1 VTASPLLNLLSSHPD
16 ETIALVAPGRRPL
29 SYGTL
34 RSLLERT
41 GGRLR
46 SAGMGPQA
54 RVALVLPNGPE
65 AATAFLATAAACACA
80 PLNPALPRAD
90 FEYYLRDL
98 GAQALMLADYDR
110 GPAHEA
116 AAALGVPV
124 LRLGKFAAAGD
135 FCLDGSPEAPV
146 GYNRPAASDTALLL
160 HTSGTTSR
168 AKLVPLSG
176 ASLAASACQVASTL
190 ALTPADRCLNIMPL
204 FHIHGLVAAWL
215 ASLAAGA
222 SVVLTDG
229 VYASGF
235 YGWLEEFRP
244 TWYTAVP
251 TMHQSILARAPTHAE
266 VIASVPLRFIR
277 SSSASLP
284 VTVLEDLERTFRCP
298 VIEAYGM
305 TEAAHQMA
313 SNPLPPAP
321 RKPGSVGPAAG
332 PHIAIINAAGDLLP
346 VGEIGEVAIA
356 GPNVTAG
363 YDANPE
369 ANAQAFTN
377 GWFRTGDQGRLDEDG
392 YLWLT
397 GRLKELINRGGEKIA
412 PREIDEVLLAH
423 PAVRQALTFAVPHA
437 QLGEEIGAAVEVHA
451 GQSLT
456 AAELRVFAGQ
466 RLPAFKVPRLI
477 RIVDAIPKG
486 PTAKL
491 QRIGLAARLGI
502 EPLDDRATPSA
513 PPVPPRNARE
523 ERIHALWRELLPS
536 PEFGVRDRFE
546 NLGGDSL
553 LATRMLAALSEAEQ
567 VDLAF
572 AEFLEQGTIEGLA
585 AALDQ
590 TDASPLMALQPLG
603 DLAPVYAV
611 PGHDGTLVGLARLAR
626 ALAPRQP
633 FYAFDLARL
642 PMFESVEALAAHCL
656 MLLPRHAPVRLA
668 GVCFGGVVAAE
679 MARQLGS
686 GGRPVAFLGLI
697 DCLNPRWRGDC
708 GPAACAAAHLRQL
721 QYKSAAHLEAVS
733 RMSPAAAL
741 RYLAARTADFF
752 QNHGETAVARLRV
765 DAVHGA
771 AQRRMMLEY
780 RPRPCH
786 TPAVLVRVRG
796 RRADAPDLGWRPYFP
811 AGLTLEEIPF
821 HPLGGLAEDNA
832 PRVAEILRR
841 RLPAA

>member
-1 VTASPLLNLLSSHPD
+1 MTSPLLDLLSSHPD
-16 ETIALVAPGRRPL
+16 ESTALLAPGRGRL
-29 SYGTL
+29 CYGTL
-34 RSLLERT
+34 RSLLKRT
-41 GGRLR
+41 AGQLR
-46 SAGMGPQA
+46 AVGLGPQD

-80 PLNPALPRAD
+80 PLNPAFLRSD

-98 GAQALMLADYDR
+98 GAQALLLADYDR

-116 AAALGVPV
+116 ATALGIPV
-124 LRLGKFAAAGD
+124 LRIEKLAAGGD
-135 FCLDGSPEAPV
+135 FRLGGSPEAPL
-146 GYNRPAASDTALLL
+146 GDNGPAASDTALLL

-176 ASLAASACQVASTL
+176 ANLAASARHVASTL

-215 ASLAAGA
+215 ASLSAGA
-222 SVVLTDG
+222 SVVFTDG
-229 VYASGF
+229 VYATGF
-235 YGWLEEFRP
+235 YGWIEEFRP
-244 TWYTAVP
+244 TWYTAAP
-251 TMHQSILARAPTHAE
+251 AMHQSILARAPAHAE

-284 VTVLEDLERTFRCP
+284 VTVLEELERTFRCP
-298 VIEAYGM
+298 VIESYGM

-332 PHIAIINAAGDLLP
+332 PRIAILNAAGDLLP

-356 GPNVTAG
+356 GPNVAAG

-377 GWFRTGDQGRLDEDG
+377 AWFRTGDQGRLDEDG
-392 YLWLT
+392 YLWIT

-423 PAVRQALTFAVPHA
+423 PAVRQALAFAVPHA
-437 QLGEEIGAAVEVHA
+437 QLGEEIAAAVEL
-451 GQSLT
+451 Q
-456 AAELRVFAGQ
+456 AGQ
-466 RLPAFKVPRLI
+466 RLTATELRAFAAQRLPVFKVPRLI
-477 RIVDAIPKG
+477 RFVDAIPKG

-502 EPLDDRATPSA
+502 GPLDDRALPSA

-523 ERIHALWRELLPS
+523 ERIHALWRELLPGR
-536 PEFGVRDRFE
+536 EFGLRDRFE

-567 VDLAF
+567 ADLAF
-572 AEFLEQGTIEGLA
+572 AEFLEHGTIESLA

-590 TDASPLMALQPLG
+590 ADASPLISLQPLG

-611 PGHDGTLVGLARLAR
+611 PGHDGTLVGLARLAQ
-626 ALAPRQP
+626 ALAPTQP
-633 FYAFDLARL
+633 LYAFDLARL
-642 PMFESVEALAAHCL
+642 PVFDSVEALAAHCL
-656 MLLPRHAPVRLA
+656 TLLPRHAPVRLA

-679 MARQLGS
+679 IARQLGS
-686 GGRPVAFLGLI
+686 NGRPAVFLGLI
-697 DCLNPRWRGDC
+697 DCLNPRWQADY

-721 QYKSAAHLEAVS
+721 RHKSAAHLEAVS
-733 RMSPAAAL
+733 GMAPAAAL
-741 RYLAARTADFF
+741 RYLAARAAIFF
-752 QNHGETAVARLRV
+752 KNHGETVAARLRM
-765 DAVHGA
+765 DAVPGA

-780 RPRPCH
+780 RPRPCP
-786 TPAVLVRVRG
+786 TPALLVRVRG
-796 RRADAPDLGWRPYFP
+796 RRAEAPDLGWRPYFP

-821 HPLGGLAEDNA
+821 HPLGGLAEENA

-841 RLPAA
+841 RLSAA